1 MLPDDGFQT
10 CVYVCVGSFIR
21 MCVCVFFEQMWMSMR
36 GFHCVCWMKLRGLLV
51 KVIYTKLHANKQN
64 EKSLQSSRLCVCVLL
79 FMCVCVCVMHW
90 CVCVSQKS
98 NGNENNEARF
108 CAHISKAR
116 QKDKK
121 KNNPRR
127 QENWVGCQKDGGCT
141 KKKYISREIVRC
153 VKLKKYINFLLP
165 ASFCSN
171 PLHWPHHFRHFAH
184 VL

>member
-1 MLPDDGFQT
+1 MRT
-10 CVYVCVGSFIR
+10 SKMRKAYKAHAYVCAYSY
-21 MCVCVFFEQMWMSMR
+21 
-36 GFHCVCWMKLRGLLV
+36 L
-51 KVIYTKLHANKQN
+51 
-64 EKSLQSSRLCVCVLL
+64 
-79 FMCVCVCVMHW
+79 CVCVCVMHW

-121 KNNPRR
+121 KIT
-127 QENWVGCQKDGGCT
+127 QGDKKIEWGAKKMGDVQ
-141 KKKYISREIVRC
+141 KKKNISREIVRC
-153 VKLKKYINFLLP
+153 VKLKKYIHFLLP

>member
-1 MLPDDGFQT
+1 
-10 CVYVCVGSFIR
+10 
-21 MCVCVFFEQMWMSMR
+21 
-36 GFHCVCWMKLRGLLV
+36 MKLRGLLV
-51 KVIYTKLHANKQN
+51 KVINTKLHANKQN

-121 KNNPRR
+121 KIT
-127 QENWVGCQKDGGCT
+127 QGDKKIEWGAKKMGDVQK
-141 KKKYISREIVRC
+141 KNIYPAKLC
-153 VKLKKYINFLLP
+153 VV
-165 ASFCSN
+165 SS
-171 PLHWPHHFRHFAH
+171 
-184 VL
+184 